1 MTIKILTFGIARD
14 IIGKSLFE
22 MDFREGGTVAQL
34 KVQLLEKY
42 PRFGNLTSLMIA
54 VNEEYGVNETVLSEK
69 DDIALIPPVAGG

>member
-22 MDFREGGTVAQL
+22 VEFTEGSTVEQL
-34 KVQLLEKY
+34 KAQLLENY
-42 PRFGNLTSLMIA
+42 PRFGNLSSLMIA
-54 VNEEYGVNETVLSEK
+54 VNEEYGVNDTVLSEK